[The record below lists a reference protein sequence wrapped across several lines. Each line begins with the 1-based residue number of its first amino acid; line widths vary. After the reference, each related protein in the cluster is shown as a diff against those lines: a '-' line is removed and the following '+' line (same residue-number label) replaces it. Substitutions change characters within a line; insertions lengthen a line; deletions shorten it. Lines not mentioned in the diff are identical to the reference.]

1 MITKED
7 LVKYFQDGCKKE
19 NNLKIGVEHE
29 KFLFNSKLNQRI
41 NFETVT
47 KVFNYLGQF
56 GWKPIKENG
65 LIIGLKKD
73 DANILVCPGC
83 IAIIRLSLE

>member
-56 GWKPIKENG
+56 GWKPIKEENN
-65 LIIGLKKD
+65 IIALHKEKKKHHY
-73 DANILVCPGC
+73 
-83 IAIIRLSLE
+83 